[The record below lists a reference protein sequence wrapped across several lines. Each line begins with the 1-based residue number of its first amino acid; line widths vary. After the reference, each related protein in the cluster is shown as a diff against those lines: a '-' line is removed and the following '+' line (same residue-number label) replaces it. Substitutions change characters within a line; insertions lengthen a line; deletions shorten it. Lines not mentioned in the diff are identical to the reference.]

1 MSCSHAFRLIQTDTF
16 FIFNWL
22 SINVELSRTLYW
34 NKTTIAITFKLNTV
48 AITIMHSKYLI
59 MLKLNTKLVWNG
71 KKSAKEKIKET
82 IFFLARADTY
92 VKSKDVVQMESV
104 RFTGFE
110 SFAKFKLKTFHQQI
124 HLTLITNISFEYYM
138 IYNISLNV

>member
-1 MSCSHAFRLIQTDTF
+1 MSCSHAFCLIQTDTF

-34 NKTTIAITFKLNTV
+34 NKTKIPITFKLNTI
-48 AITIMHSKYLI
+48 AITIMPSKYLI
-59 MLKLNTKLVWNG
+59 MLKLNTNLVWNG

-82 IFFLARADTY
+82 NFFLARAGTY
-92 VKSKDVVQMESV
+92 VWSKDVVQMESV

-110 SFAKFKLKTFHQQI
+110 SFTKFKFKTFNQQI
-124 HLTLITNISFEYYM
+124 HLTLITTISFEQYM
-138 IYNISLNV
+138 I

>member
-1 MSCSHAFRLIQTDTF
+1 MSCIHSQAFRFIQTDTF

-34 NKTTIAITFKLNTV
+34 NKTKIAITFKLNTI
-48 AITIMHSKYLI
+48 AITLMTSKYLI

-82 IFFLARADTY
+82 VFFLARADTF
-92 VKSKDVVQMESV
+92 VWSKDVVQMESV
-104 RFTGFE
+104 RFTRFE
-110 SFAKFKLKTFHQQI
+110 SFTKFKLKTFRQQI
-124 HLTLITNISFEYYM
+124 QLTLITNISFEHFM
-138 IYNISLNV
+138 I